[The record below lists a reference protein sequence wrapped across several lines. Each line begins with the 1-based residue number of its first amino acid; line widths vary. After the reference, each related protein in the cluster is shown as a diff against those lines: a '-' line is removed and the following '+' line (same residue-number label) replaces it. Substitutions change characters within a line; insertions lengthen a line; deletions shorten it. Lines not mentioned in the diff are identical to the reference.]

1 MLRKLLG
8 CVGKY
13 KLPAILSPIFISCE
27 VIMEI
32 FIPLLMSKII
42 DVGIKGGGG
51 VGYIV
56 KVGGLMVLMSVFSLM
71 FGVLSGKYAS
81 VASTG
86 FAKNV
91 RKRMFDKIQDF
102 SFANVDK
109 FSTASLVT
117 RLTTD
122 VTFVQHAFMMVIRMM
137 VRSPV
142 MLVSATVLAVSINAE
157 LARVFF
163 VAIPVLAI
171 ALVFIST
178 KAFPRFKQMFTKYDA
193 MNSAV
198 QESLVAIRVV
208 KAYDREDYENGKFAK
223 AAENVMNAQ
232 RRAERVLIMNM
243 PIMQIV
249 MYSCII
255 TVLWLGGNLIAVG
268 NMETGELIS
277 FISYITQILMSLMG
291 LSMCFVSIVMSRASI
306 ARICEVLDEDIDI
319 KNSIAGKAEVE
330 NGEIV
335 FENVSFAYS
344 KGKNNNALSSI
355 NFKINSGETVGII
368 GGTGSGKTS
377 LVSLIPRLYDVS
389 DGSVRVAGTDVREY
403 DLSALR
409 ESVAMVLQNNV
420 LFSGTIA
427 ENLRWGNENATQEEI
442 EAACRS
448 AAAHDFISAFPG
460 GYETY
465 LGQGGVNLSGGQKQ
479 RVCIARALL
488 KKPKIIILDDSTSA
502 VDTATDK
509 KIRDAFRTSLADTT
523 KIIIA
528 QRVTSVSDADK
539 IIVLDDGR
547 IDAIGTHEELLLSND
562 IYREVYESQQ
572 KVVEQ

>member
-1 MLRKLLG
+1 MLRKLFG

-27 VIMEI
+27 VVMEI

-51 VGYIV
+51 VSYVV
-56 KVGGLMVLMSVFSLM
+56 KVGALMVVMSLASLA

-86 FAKNV
+86 FAKNL
-91 RKRMFDKIQDF
+91 RKKMFDRIQDF

-117 RLTTD
+117 RMTTD
-122 VTFVQHAFMMVIRMM
+122 ITFVQHAFMMVIRMM

-142 MLVSATVLAVSINAE
+142 MLVSATILAVSINAK

-171 ALVFIST
+171 ALALIST
-178 KAFPRFKQMFTKYDA
+178 KAFPLFKQMFTKYDK
-193 MNSAV
+193 MNSSV
-198 QESLVAIRVV
+198 QESLVAIRAV
-208 KAYDREDYENGKFAK
+208 KAFDRGSYENEKF
-223 AAENVMNAQ
+223 MNAALDVRDAQ
-232 RRAERVLIMNM
+232 RKAEKILILNM

-255 TVLWLGGNLIAVG
+255 TVLWLGGNLISVG
-268 NMETGELIS
+268 GMDTGELIS

-291 LSMCFVSIVMSRASI
+291 LSMCFVSIIMSRASVV
-306 ARICEVLDEDIDI
+306 RICEVLDEEPDI
-319 KNSIAGKAEVE
+319 KNTAGGKAEVKS
-330 NGEIV
+330 GEIT
-335 FENVSFAYS
+335 FENVSFSYS
-344 KGKNNNALSSI
+344 KDMSKLALEGL
-355 NFKINSGETVGII
+355 NFRINSGETVGII

-377 LVSLIPRLYDVS
+377 LVQLIPRLYDVT
-389 DGSVRVAGTDVREY
+389 DGAVSVAGVDVREY

-409 ESVAMVLQNNV
+409 DSVAMVLQKNV
-420 LFSGTIA
+420 LFSGTIE
-427 ENLRWGNENATQEEI
+427 ENLRWGNEGATEE
-442 EAACRS
+442 ELRAACR
-448 AAAHDFISAFPG
+448 AAAADDFINAFPD
-460 GYETY
+460 GYKTY

-488 KKPKIIILDDSTSA
+488 KNPKIIILDDSTSA

-509 KIRDAFRTSLADTT
+509 KIRDAFRSELPDTT

-528 QRVTSVSDADK
+528 QRVSSISDADR

-547 IDAIGTHEELLLSND
+547 IDAIGTHDELLSSNE

-572 KVVEQ
+572 KVVD

>member
-1 MLRKLLG
+1 MLRKLFG

-27 VIMEI
+27 VVMEI

-51 VGYIV
+51 VSYVV
-56 KVGGLMVLMSVFSLM
+56 KVGALMVVMSLASLA

-81 VASTG
+81 IASTG
-86 FAKNV
+86 FAKNL
-91 RKRMFDKIQDF
+91 RKKMFDRIQDF

-117 RLTTD
+117 RMTTD
-122 VTFVQHAFMMVIRMM
+122 ITFVQHAFMMVIRMM

-142 MLVSATVLAVSINAE
+142 MLVSATILAVSINAK

-171 ALVFIST
+171 ALALIST
-178 KAFPRFKQMFTKYDA
+178 KAFPLFKQMFTKYDK
-193 MNSAV
+193 MNSSV
-198 QESLVAIRVV
+198 QESLVAIRAV
-208 KAYDREDYENGKFAK
+208 KAFDRGEYENEKF
-223 AAENVMNAQ
+223 MNAALGVRDAQ
-232 RRAERVLIMNM
+232 RKAEKILILNA

-255 TVLWLGGNLIAVG
+255 TVLWLGGNLISVG
-268 NMETGELIS
+268 GMDTGELIS

-291 LSMCFVSIVMSRASI
+291 LSMCFVSIIMSRASVV
-306 ARICEVLDEDIDI
+306 RICEVLDEETDIRNTAGG
-319 KNSIAGKAEVE
+319 KNEVE
-330 NGEIV
+330 NGEIT
-335 FENVSFAYS
+335 FENVSFSYS
-344 KGKNNNALSSI
+344 KDMSKLALEGL
-355 NFKINSGETVGII
+355 NFKINSGETIGII

-377 LVSLIPRLYDVS
+377 LVQLIPRLYDITDGVVS
-389 DGSVRVAGTDVREY
+389 VAGVDVREY

-409 ESVAMVLQNNV
+409 DSVAMVLQKNV
-420 LFSGTIA
+420 LFSGTIE
-427 ENLRWGNENATQEEI
+427 ENLRWGNENATDEELR
-442 EAACRS
+442 AACR
-448 AAAHDFISAFPG
+448 AAAADDFITAFPD
-460 GYETY
+460 GYKTY

-509 KIRDAFRTSLADTT
+509 KIRDAFRSELSDTT

-528 QRVTSVSDADK
+528 QRVSSISDADR
-539 IIVLDDGR
+539 IIVLDDGKV
-547 IDAIGTHEELLLSND
+547 DAIGTHDELLASNE
-562 IYREVYESQQ
+562 IYREVYVSQQ
-572 KVVEQ
+572 KVVD

>member
-1 MLRKLLG
+1 MLRKLFG

-27 VIMEI
+27 VVMEI

-51 VGYIV
+51 VSYVV
-56 KVGGLMVLMSVFSLM
+56 KVGALMVVMSLASLA

-86 FAKNV
+86 FAKNL
-91 RKRMFDKIQDF
+91 RKKMFDRIQDF

-117 RLTTD
+117 RMTTD
-122 VTFVQHAFMMVIRMM
+122 ITFVQHAFMMVIRMM

-142 MLVSATVLAVSINAE
+142 MLVSATILAVSINAK

-171 ALVFIST
+171 ALALIST
-178 KAFPRFKQMFTKYDA
+178 KAFPLFKQMFTKYDK
-193 MNSAV
+193 MNSSV
-198 QESLVAIRVV
+198 QESLVAIRAV
-208 KAYDREDYENGKFAK
+208 KAFDRGEYENEKF
-223 AAENVMNAQ
+223 MNAALSVRDAQ
-232 RRAERVLIMNM
+232 RKAERILILNA

-255 TVLWLGGNLIAVG
+255 TVLWLGGNLITVG
-268 NMETGELIS
+268 GMDTGELIS

-291 LSMCFVSIVMSRASI
+291 LSMCFVSIIMSRASVV
-306 ARICEVLDEDIDI
+306 RICEVLDEEPDI
-319 KNSIAGKAEVE
+319 KNTAGGKAEVK
-330 NGEIV
+330 NGEIT
-335 FENVSFAYS
+335 FENVSFSYS
-344 KGKNNNALSSI
+344 KDMSKLALEGL
-355 NFKINSGETVGII
+355 NFRINSGETVGII

-377 LVSLIPRLYDVS
+377 LVQLIPRLYDVT
-389 DGSVRVAGTDVREY
+389 DGAVSVAGVDVREY

-409 ESVAMVLQNNV
+409 DSVAMVLQKNV
-420 LFSGTIA
+420 LFSGTIE
-427 ENLRWGNENATQEEI
+427 ENLRWGNEGATEE
-442 EAACRS
+442 ELRAACR
-448 AAAHDFISAFPG
+448 AAAADDFINAFPD
-460 GYETY
+460 GYKTY

-488 KKPKIIILDDSTSA
+488 KNPKIIILDDSTSA

-509 KIRDAFRTSLADTT
+509 KIRDAFRSELSDTT

-528 QRVTSVSDADK
+528 QRVSSISDADR

-547 IDAIGTHEELLLSND
+547 IDAIGTHDELLSSNE

-572 KVVEQ
+572 KVVG

>member
-1 MLRKLLG
+1 VLKKLLK

-13 KLPAILSPIFISCE
+13 KLPAILSPIFISLE
-27 VIMEI
+27 VVMEI
-32 FIPLLMSKII
+32 FIPLLMAKII
-42 DVGIKGGGG
+42 DVGINGGGG

-56 KVGGLMVLMSVFSLM
+56 KVGGLMVLMSMLSLT
-71 FGVLSGKYAS
+71 FGVLSGRFAS
-81 VASTG
+81 VAGTG

-91 RKRMFDKIQDF
+91 RKKMFDKIQDF

-142 MLVSATVLAVSINAE
+142 MLISATVMAFSINSG
-157 LARVFF
+157 LARVFL
-163 VAIPVLAI
+163 VAIPVLAC
-171 ALVFIST
+171 ALIFISV
-178 KAFPRFKQMFTKYDA
+178 KAFPRFKQMFTKYDG

-208 KAYDREDYENGKFAK
+208 KAYDRGEYENKKFSK
-223 AAENVMNAQ
+223 AAQDVMDAQ

-243 PIMQIV
+243 PIMQTV
-249 MYSCII
+249 MYACII

-268 NMETGELIS
+268 NMGTGELIS

-291 LSMCFVSIVMSRASI
+291 LSMCFVSIIMSRASM
-306 ARICEVLDEDIDI
+306 ARICEVLDEEVDI
-319 KNSIAGKAEVE
+319 KNCENGKKTVE

-335 FENVSFAYS
+335 FKNVYFSYS
-344 KGKNNNALSSI
+344 KDKENSALSDISFRI
-355 NFKINSGETVGII
+355 KSGETIGII

-377 LVSLIPRLYDVS
+377 LVQLIPRLYDVT
-389 DGSVRVAGTDVREY
+389 DGSVSVAGVDVREY
-403 DLSALR
+403 DIEALR
-409 ESVAMVLQNNV
+409 GEVAMVLQNNV
-420 LFSGTIA
+420 LFSGTIL
-427 ENLRWGNENATQEEI
+427 ENLRWGKENATLAEVKEV
-442 EAACRS
+442 CRS
-448 AAAHDFISAFPG
+448 AAADGFIESFPD

-509 KIRDAFRTSLADTT
+509 KIRDAFKHELSDTT

-528 QRVTSVSDADK
+528 QRVSSISDADR
-539 IIVLDDGR
+539 IIVLDDGGVN
-547 IDAIGTHEELLLSND
+547 AIGTHEELLSSNE
-562 IYREVYESQQ
+562 IYREVFESQQ
-572 KVVEQ
+572 KVVD